1 VRGIHGCPPRSAVSL
16 AGPEIA
22 SPELSRTVIESSARS
37 PRIRS
42 IPPSYPGIARAPP
55 TKEHKRRRQQPR
67 ATPQF
72 RSSFEILHEGSPQT
86 RRSLAPAPNHAKTCV
101 MELRFRC

>member
-55 TKEHKRRRQQPR
+55 TKSTSAVANSPR

-72 RSSFEILHEGSPQT
+72 RSLFGILHEGSPQT
-86 RRSLAPAPNHAKTCV
+86 RRSLAPAANHAKTCV